1 MSGEAK
7 INCLCLESFL
17 PLVFKIDLGGF
28 GVADL
33 GFGVSTLLIGRFFSF
48 LCLERYWD
56 HKNESSSSSNL
67 KIFSMTVSALE
78 LLEVMDVVDICRL

>member
-1 MSGEAK
+1 M
-7 INCLCLESFL
+7 ESFL

-56 HKNESSSSSNL
+56 HKMKKQSSSLLNL

-78 LLEVMDVVDICRL
+78 PLEVMDVVDICRL